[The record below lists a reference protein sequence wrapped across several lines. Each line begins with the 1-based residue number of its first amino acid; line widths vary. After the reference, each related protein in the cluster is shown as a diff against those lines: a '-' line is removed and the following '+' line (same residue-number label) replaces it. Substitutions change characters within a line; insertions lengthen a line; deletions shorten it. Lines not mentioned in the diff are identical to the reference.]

1 MSSPP
6 RRRYRAF
13 IFDPVATA
21 EFSKRILER
30 AAITGALIGTVRTWD
45 VLPTDEQLE
54 TKDMDFAVR
63 QEDNVWIEKLLNEMH
78 IPFGYCEIGGLS
90 VVLPEQGIKV
100 DFVDR
105 RVEWAALFRE
115 AIEAAQA
122 EKEVSL
128 IGSVEL
134 LAAPVEYV
142 IAMKLATA
150 RPKDDLIIDMLL
162 RSADFDYDRV
172 RDIVCRH
179 LGIASV
185 YRLDAMA
192 LRAGRVVSP
201 RLTGPCRT

>member
-1 MSSPP
+1 MSSLS
-6 RRRYRAF
+6 RRRYRVF

-21 EFSKRILER
+21 EFSKRVLER

-45 VLPTDEQLE
+45 VLPTNEQLE

-63 QEDNVWIEKLLNEMH
+63 QEDNVRIEKLLNEMH

-90 VVLPEQGIKV
+90 VELLEQGIKV
-100 DFVDR
+100 DFVAR
-105 RVEWAALFRE
+105 RVELAGLFRE
-115 AIEAAQA
+115 AVSAAQV
-122 EKEVSL
+122 EKEMST
-128 IGSVEL
+128 IGTVEL

-150 RPKDDLIIDMLL
+150 RPKDDLLNDMLL

-192 LRAGRVVSP
+192 LRAGRVISP
-201 RLTGPCRT
+201 RLTGPCRP

>member
-1 MSSPP
+1 MSSLS
-6 RRRYRAF
+6 RRRYRVF

-21 EFSKRILER
+21 EFSKRVLER

-45 VLPTDEQLE
+45 VLPTNEQLE

-90 VVLPEQGIKV
+90 VELLEQGIKV

-105 RVEWAALFRE
+105 RVELSGLFRE
-115 AIEAAQA
+115 AVSAAQV
-122 EKEVSL
+122 EKEMST
-128 IGSVEL
+128 IGTVEL
-134 LAAPVEYV
+134 LAATVEYV

-150 RPKDDLIIDMLL
+150 RPKDDLLIDMLL

-192 LRAGRVVSP
+192 LRAGRVIPP
-201 RLTGPCRT
+201 RLTRPCRP